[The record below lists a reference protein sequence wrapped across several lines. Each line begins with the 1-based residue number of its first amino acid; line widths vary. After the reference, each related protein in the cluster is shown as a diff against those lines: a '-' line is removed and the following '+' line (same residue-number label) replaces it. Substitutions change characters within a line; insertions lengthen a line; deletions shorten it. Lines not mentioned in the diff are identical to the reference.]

1 MTSFGRDRGF
11 TLIELLVV
19 IAIIA
24 ILVVALGGYWL
35 SNRPH
40 YRLMSAARDLASDMR
55 TAKQL
60 AASRSASPGT
70 LTSRPVPL
78 RARIDFSPA
87 AVDEPPGCAGP
98 TYIAQVELCEA
109 CDPPVVPTVWR
120 TVGDPALGLPS
131 ICRRFGAVEAYN
143 GVALAPVATDP
154 VVFQTNGTVT
164 DAAGNLVTVTATL
177 TQTQG
182 ANCPPC
188 ETSTVTLSAGGSV
201 TITP

>member
-1 MTSFGRDRGF
+1 MRPHTGQKGF

-19 IAIIA
+19 IAVIA
-24 ILVVALGGYWL
+24 ILVVALGAYWL

-55 TAKQL
+55 KAKSL
-60 AASRSASPGT
+60 AANRSVQT
-70 LTSRPVPL
+70 
-78 RARIDFSPA
+78 RIDFSPA
-87 AVDEPPGCAGP
+87 APDEPPGCAGP
-98 TYIAQVELCEA
+98 TY
-109 CDPPVVPTVWR
+109 VVQLGNLQTGSTVWT
-120 TVGDPALGLPS
+120 TVGNPALELPS
-131 ICRRFGAVEAYN
+131 ICRRFGAVEEYN
-143 GVALAPVATDP
+143 GVALTPVATDP

-164 DAAGNLVTVTATL
+164 DNAGTLVAVVAVL